1 MSNPTKRAF
10 QDAESKLKTRALTV
24 PCPCGALVGDPC
36 DRELS
41 RARVI
46 HGLRYKALFEADKE
60 KNPRRTGVRL

>member
-1 MSNPTKRAF
+1 
-10 QDAESKLKTRALTV
+10 V